1 MTPRLHAGT
10 LLARTDGWL
19 SGEQMS
25 QALGITRAAVW
36 KDLAALREDGWP
48 IEASTR
54 LGYRLSAPPEKISA
68 LWLNAKLPEDNLFA
82 GKVDVQPV
90 VDSTNTRLKASAAA
104 GAPAGTV
111 LIAEEQTGG
120 RGTYGRSFASPKG
133 EGLYLSAIL
142 RPKAP
147 VEELLTLT
155 GWIAVAVREGIA
167 AASGAPTEIKWLND
181 IWLHGRKLVGILT
194 ELSFTGESGE
204 PDYVVAGMGINL
216 TQTEERFR
224 EMGLQDIAVSLGGAG
239 YPVNPNALALSILQ
253 TLDQMMRDFPRERA
267 QWLERY
273 RAHCLTPGR
282 KVSYEDAG
290 KTKLATALSVD
301 DRFALTIQPEDGSP
315 VRTVYAGT
323 VRML

>member
-25 QALGITRAAVW
+25 QELGITRAAVW
-36 KDLAALREDGWP
+36 KDLAALRETGWP

-54 LGYRLSAPPEKISA
+54 LGYKLSAPPETISA
-68 LWLNAKLPEDNLFA
+68 LWLNAKLPEDSLFA
-82 GKVDVQPV
+82 GKVDVQSV
-90 VDSTNTRLKASAAA
+90 VDSTNTRLKAAAAA

-155 GWIAVAVREGIA
+155 GWIAVAVRDGIA
-167 AASGAPTEIKWLND
+167 SASGAPAEIKWLND
-181 IWLHGRKLVGILT
+181 IWLHGKKLVGILT

-216 TQTEERFR
+216 TQTEARFQ
-224 EMGLQDIAVSLGGAG
+224 EMGLQDIAISLGGAG

-253 TLDQMMRDFPRERA
+253 ALDQLVRDFPRERT
-267 QWLERY
+267 QWLQRY
-273 RAHCLTPGR
+273 REYCLTPGH
-282 KVSYEDAG
+282 KVSYEESG
-290 KTKLATALSVD
+290 KTKIGTALSID